1 MPGLQCPKR
10 LSMSASTGCAS
21 AGTCATSWSSS
32 MNGLSQSQWN
42 RSWPVSVIGGVRTLL
57 ALVLALVLAGCANAS
72 QLAAAGHRTVGPPA
86 ASRRPAAVY
95 APDHLLSARVVLPS
109 PAMTAG
115 SRMTGHVL
123 VSNSSGHAIHAFGC
137 LNLFQVLLTS
147 SIYRPAAAW
156 AACLQRFTIA
166 VGVTR
171 YPVTVWASYN
181 QCSQGRPRD
190 GLRACLP
197 GGRMPPLPPGTYHAR
212 LFQVH
217 QLVQVPS
224 PITVR
229 VTPAHS

>member
-1 MPGLQCPKR
+1 MVAMDTYAGQATAHR
-10 LSMSASTGCAS
+10 SAEGSRPRGH
-21 AGTCATSWSSS
+21 
-32 MNGLSQSQWN
+32 SQSQRN
-42 RSWPVSVIGGVRTLL
+42 RNWPARVIGGVRILL
-57 ALVLALVLAGCANAS
+57 AVALALVLAGCANAGRV
-72 QLAAAGHRTVGPPA
+72 AAGHGTVGPPA
-86 ASRRPAAVY
+86 ASRRPAVVQ
-95 APDHLLSARVVLPS
+95 APDHGVSARVVLPS
-109 PAMTAG
+109 AVMPAG

-123 VSNSSGHAIHAFGC
+123 VSNSSGHAIRVFGC

-147 SIYRPAAAW
+147 STYRPAAAW
-156 AACLQRFTIA
+156 AACLQRFTIP

-181 QCSQGRPRD
+181 QCSRGHSRD

-224 PITVR
+224 PVSVR
-229 VTPAHS
+229 VAPAHS